1 MPTMR
6 VTVIVVIVP
15 LLAACAS
22 SGLYNMSDA
31 WCATHLSASEARCPE
46 HQESVAVNNKERIVN
61 NVVHPNH

>member
-1 MPTMR
+1 M
-6 VTVIVVIVP
+6 VVIVP

-46 HQESVAVNNKERIVN
+46 HQVSVAVNKARVVN
-61 NVVHPNH
+61 NAVHRSD